1 LKRRVKYLRRQ
12 SDINQTAVILLNW
25 GVKMKVITRWV
36 NFTMA
41 IMFGFSISTYADE
54 FHYNN
59 ILIGDRA
66 SGMGGA
72 YTAISDDASGLFYNP
87 AGIVFV
93 TDRNFSASV
102 NAYAAQTKTYDNVI
116 AGKPFVRRSSALLAN
131 YFGIVRPVGDFKFG
145 FSYAVPDS
153 VGEDL
158 DLTVNNVA
166 ATTPFDFTIN
176 LSNRDNT
183 YNYGPSFAAS
193 INNDLSVGIT
203 LYIHQR
209 EVLLIQNQFIARQDD
224 TNQWTN
230 SYFKLSETGL
240 RPIIGLTWSP
250 VEKLSLGATVST
262 TILFKSSASLQS
274 TCVDTLTPTNCNATV
289 PTAPVPFQIPTL
301 TSFDAKRKYPVRAA
315 IGAAYFASSN
325 LLLSTDLTYHTAVDD
340 PVFNN
345 KVATLDVAVGSE
357 YYLSKQWAMRAGLF
371 SNVANTPPIQ
381 AGVTN
386 IEERINLYGGSLSFT
401 RFTGDSSVTLGGSVS
416 YGAGQAQITTK
427 DEVQTARTFGWTMF
441 LSSSY

>member
-1 LKRRVKYLRRQ
+1 
-12 SDINQTAVILLNW
+12 
-25 GVKMKVITRWV
+25 MKVIIKWLM
-36 NFTMA
+36 FTMSF
-41 IMFGFSISTYADE
+41 MLGFSVPVYADE

-93 TDRNFSASV
+93 TDKNFSASV

-116 AGKPFVRRSSALLAN
+116 AGKPFVRKSSALLAN
-131 YFGIVRPVGDFKFG
+131 YFGIVRPIGNFKFG

-158 DLTVNNVA
+158 NLTVNNVPA
-166 ATTPFDFTIN
+166 ATPYDFTIN

-183 YNYGPSFAAS
+183 YNFGPSFAAS
-193 INNDLSVGIT
+193 INNDLSVGVT

-230 SYFKLSETGL
+230 SYFKLSETGI
-240 RPIIGLTWSP
+240 RPIVGVTWSP
-250 VEKLSLGATVST
+250 VEKLSLGATLST
-262 TILFKSSASLQS
+262 TLLFGSNASLQS
-274 TCVDTLTPTNCNATV
+274 TCVDTQVAANCDVTV
-289 PTAPVPFQIPTL
+289 PTATVPFQIPTV
-301 TSFDAKRKYPVRAA
+301 TSYEAKRKYPVRVA

-325 LLLSTDLTYHTAVDD
+325 LLVSADITYHTAVTD

-345 KVATLDVAVGSE
+345 KVATLDAAAGAE
-357 YYLSKQWAMRAGLF
+357 YYLSKQWAMRAGVF
-371 SNVANTPPIQ
+371 SNVANTPPIV
-381 AGVTN
+381 AGVTF
-386 IEERINLYGGSLSFT
+386 IEERINLYGASLSFT
-401 RFTGDSSVTLGGSVS
+401 RFTGDSSVTLGGNFS
-416 YGAGQAQITTK
+416 YGVGQAQITSPN
-427 DEVQTARTFGWTMF
+427 EVQNATTFGWTMF